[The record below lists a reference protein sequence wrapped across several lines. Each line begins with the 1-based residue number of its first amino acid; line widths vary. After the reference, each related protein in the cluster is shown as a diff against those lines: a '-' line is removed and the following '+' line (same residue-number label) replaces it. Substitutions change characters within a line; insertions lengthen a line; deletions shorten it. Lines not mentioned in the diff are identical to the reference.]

1 MRKSTYFKFLFLLTF
16 ALLTSCSENTT
27 KFTKDTF
34 SGQWPF
40 SVNEVEVFCKPHSE
54 VYCRTEDGTVYA
66 LNGSA
71 KSAARNNS
79 EVRDVEAIW
88 LDNPDIPG
96 TKIPYSD
103 FISEGL
109 KLCENQ

>member
-1 MRKSTYFKFLFLLTF
+1 MRNFTYFKILLLVSF
-16 ALLTSCSENTT
+16 AFLTSCSENTT
-27 KFTKDTF
+27 KFTKNTF

-40 SVNEVEVFCKPHSE
+40 SVNEVEVFCRPYKE
-54 VYCRTEDGTVYA
+54 VYCKTEDGTIYA

-71 KSAARNNS
+71 KSAS
-79 EVRDVEAIW
+79 RDDSKVKEIENIW
-88 LDNPDIPG
+88 LDNPQIPG

-109 KLCENQ
+109 KLCENK